1 MDTDVYY
8 NGIAVSNLVDGG
20 VFFGFAVSEN
30 VTFTST
36 THIHYYFFFLGG
48 VLYTKGYY
56 TRGYKRGGYKFY
68 AVGSVFHY
76 FVQFVPFVQFV
87 QPMCN

>member
-36 THIHYYFFFLGG
+36 TRINYIFGKF
-48 VLYTKGYY
+48 YTKGYY
-56 TRGYKRGGYKFY
+56 TRGYKIWGG
-68 AVGSVFHY
+68 V
-76 FVQFVPFVQFV
+76 
-87 QPMCN
+87 

>member
-36 THIHYYFFFLGG
+36 TRINYYFFGGGTLYQG
-48 VLYTKGYY
+48 VLYQG
-56 TRGYKRGGYKFY
+56 
-68 AVGSVFHY
+68 V
-76 FVQFVPFVQFV
+76 
-87 QPMCN
+87 

>member
-1 MDTDVYY
+1 MDADVYS

-36 THIHYYFFFLGG
+36 TRINYIKGGGTLYQG
-48 VLYTKGYY
+48 VLYQG
-56 TRGYKRGGYKFY
+56 
-68 AVGSVFHY
+68 V
-76 FVQFVPFVQFV
+76 
-87 QPMCN
+87 